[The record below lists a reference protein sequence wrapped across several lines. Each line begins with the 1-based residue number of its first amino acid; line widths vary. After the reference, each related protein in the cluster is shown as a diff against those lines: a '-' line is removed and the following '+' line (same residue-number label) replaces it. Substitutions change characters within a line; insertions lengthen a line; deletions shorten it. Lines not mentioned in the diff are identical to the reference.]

1 MASPEGAQK
10 LTNELLRWLGLHRP
24 PVEPDDAVPALLIT
38 AVKIAVTQHQIA
50 RGDELIEKL
59 VNLVKIAGAEE
70 LEKRDLERLK
80 DRKIN

>member
-38 AVKIAVTQHQIA
+38 AVKIAVGQYGGDKGGDLIDKLLILLNIA
-50 RGDELIEKL
+50 CS
-59 VNLVKIAGAEE
+59 EE
-70 LEKRDLERLK
+70 LEKRNKE
-80 DRKIN
+80 RKIN